1 MMDNIY
7 EEYESME
14 DFKIKALQGHHPSLG
29 HAVDNSVVYI
39 MDENLRPKEVY
50 PNIILCNIKLLYS
63 SIEIIN
69 V

>member
-7 EEYESME
+7 EEYESIE
-14 DFKIKALQGHHPSLG
+14 DFTIKALEGIHPSLG

-50 PNIILCNIKLLYS
+50 LTIMPCNLNY
-63 SIEIIN
+63 
-69 V
+69 